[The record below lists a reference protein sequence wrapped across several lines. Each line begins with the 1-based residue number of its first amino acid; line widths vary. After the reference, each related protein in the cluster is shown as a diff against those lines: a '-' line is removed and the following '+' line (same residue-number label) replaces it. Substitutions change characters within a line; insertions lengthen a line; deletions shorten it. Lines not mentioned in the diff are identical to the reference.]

1 MENKTDFILN
11 HEDISTDLAPGT
23 VLLDFI
29 RGHRRLRGTKTG
41 CREGDCGACTVLV
54 GSPEGR
60 RLTYRAVTSCL
71 MPLGNVYGKHVV
83 TIEGLND
90 ASLTPIQQALVDT
103 GASQCGFCTP
113 GFVVSLTGFCLSAE
127 MLSYDSAIEAVSGN
141 ICRCTGYKSIERAVA
156 KIVAMLSDLPAQERL
171 ASLVARGFLPD
182 YFTSIPERLKV
193 LQKKVQDL
201 RFLEKQTGLLVGGG
215 TDLYVRGDAEIVEKQ
230 IEFLADCEQLQ
241 GIRLENGYGL
251 IGGSTTL
258 ENLRTSEVMNNLFP
272 RLKQDLKRIASK
284 QIRNMATVAG
294 NLVNASPIGDMA
306 VFLLALNSEVILNAR
321 GALRRLPLKD
331 FYQGYKRLDLMPGEI
346 LEAVRFRIPEN
357 TGLFNFEKISK
368 RNHLDIASVNSA
380 MALEMANNRIAK
392 AGVSAGGV
400 APIPL
405 YLKETSDFLIGR
417 PINRD
422 MVQGAAEIALEEIA
436 PISDVRGSASYR
448 RLLVRQLIY
457 AHFLTLFPE
466 HPGLKNIV

>member
-1 MENKTDFILN
+1 
-11 HEDISTDLAPGT
+11 
-23 VLLDFI
+23 
-29 RGHRRLRGTKTG
+29 
-41 CREGDCGACTVLV
+41 
-54 GSPEGR
+54 
-60 RLTYRAVTSCL
+60 
-71 MPLGNVYGKHVV
+71 
-83 TIEGLND
+83 
-90 ASLTPIQQALVDT
+90 
-103 GASQCGFCTP
+103 
-113 GFVVSLTGFCLSAE
+113 
-127 MLSYDSAIEAVSGN
+127 
-141 ICRCTGYKSIERAVA
+141 
-156 KIVAMLSDLPAQERL
+156 
-171 ASLVARGFLPD
+171 
-182 YFTSIPERLKV
+182 
-193 LQKKVQDL
+193 
-201 RFLEKQTGLLVGGG
+201 
-215 TDLYVRGDAEIVEKQ
+215 
-230 IEFLADCEQLQ
+230 
-241 GIRLENGYGL
+241 
-251 IGGSTTL
+251 
-258 ENLRTSEVMNNLFP
+258 LFP

-346 LEAVRFRIPEN
+346 LEAVRFRVPEN

-380 MALEMANNRIAK
+380 MALEMANSRIAK

-422 MVQGAAEIALEEIA
+422 MVQGAAKIALEEIA
-436 PISDVRGSASYR
+436 PISDIRGSVSYR

-466 HPGLKNIV
+466 YLDLENLL